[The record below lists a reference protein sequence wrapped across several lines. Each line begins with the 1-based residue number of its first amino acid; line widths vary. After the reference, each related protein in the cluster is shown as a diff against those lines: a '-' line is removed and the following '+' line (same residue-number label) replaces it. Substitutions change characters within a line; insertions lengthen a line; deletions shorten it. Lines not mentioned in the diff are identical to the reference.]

1 MITKSE
7 VLVVIPAFN
16 EEATVAQVI
25 SGVQAEGFAVVVV
38 NDGSTDATAAL
49 SRSAGADVLSLPLN
63 AGVGGALHT
72 GFRFA
77 VAHGYRAIIQCDA
90 DGQHPS
96 KHLTDLL
103 DAANH
108 YDADIVIGSRFKSDT
123 KSMEISSTRKLAM
136 SCLAIIASYATK
148 HKITDA
154 TSGFRI
160 ITQPL
165 LREFAES
172 FPTYYLGDTFEAVV
186 VAGRAGY
193 NVIEIGAPI
202 APRMSGS
209 STSTSARSV
218 GLIAKSLFVVVFGLH
233 FRIAEKNY
241 TPA

>member
-38 NDGSTDATAAL
+38 DDGSTDATAVL
-49 SRSAGADVLSLPLN
+49 SRGVGAEVLSLPLN

-77 VAHGYRAIIQCDA
+77 VKYGYRAVIQFDA
-90 DGQHPS
+90 DGQHLS

-108 YDADIVIGSRFKSDT
+108 YDADMVIGSRFKSDA
-123 KSMEISSTRKLAM
+123 KSMEISATRKLAM
-136 SCLAIIASYATK
+136 NWLAIIASYATK

-165 LREFAES
+165 LGEFAES

-193 NVIEIGAPI
+193 KVIEIGAMI
-202 APRMSGS
+202 APRVSGS

-218 GLIAKSLFVVVFGLH
+218 GLIAKALVLTVFMIH
-233 FRIAEKNY
+233 FRIRKKSY
-241 TPA
+241 HG

>member
-25 SGVQAEGFAVVVV
+25 SGVRAEGFSVVVV
-38 NDGSTDATAAL
+38 DDGSTDATAAF
-49 SRSAGADVLSLPLN
+49 SRDAGAEVLSLPFN
-63 AGVGGALHT
+63 AGVGGALHA

-77 VAHGYRAIIQCDA
+77 VAHGYKAVIQFDA
-90 DGQHPS
+90 DGQHVAE
-96 KHLTDLL
+96 HLVDLL
-103 DAANH
+103 DAASH
-108 YDADIVIGSRFKSDT
+108 HKADMVIGSRFKSEA
-123 KSMEISSTRKLAM
+123 KSMDVGATRKLAM
-136 SCLAIIASYATK
+136 NFLAIIASRATK
-148 HKITDA
+148 HKITDT

-165 LREFAES
+165 LGEFAES
-172 FPTYYLGDTFEAVV
+172 FPAYYLGDTFEAVV

-193 NVIEIGAPI
+193 KVIEIGAVI

-218 GLIAKSLFVVVFGLH
+218 GLIAKALVLTVFMIH
-233 FRIAEKNY
+233 FRIRKKSY
-241 TPA
+241 HG